1 MYKMLLYNN
10 SKHFS
15 SGPKQESDHHFSFS
29 LTLYFR
35 LSDICSINIHHVSTM
50 SKALFQALMMI
61 YEWKKRVLP
70 GSSAAKESAC
80 NVGDPSLIT
89 GLGRSPGKGIG
100 YPLQYSWA
108 SFVAQPVENPPVMW
122 ETWVRSLGW
131 EHPWRRERLPT
142 PVFWPREFRELYSPW
157 GHKESDRTE
166 RLSLSLSPRRT

>member
-1 MYKMLLYNN
+1 MYKMLLHNN

-29 LTLYFR
+29 LTLYFT
-35 LSDICSINIHHVSTM
+35 HHLSTM

-61 YEWKKRVLP
+61 YEWKKGVLP

-89 GLGRSPGKGIG
+89 GSGRSPREGIG

-108 SFVAQPVENPPVMW
+108 SLVAQPVENPPVMR
-122 ETWVRSLGW
+122 ETWVRSLGG
-131 EHPWRRERLPT
+131 EHPLEKGMATHSSILTWRIPLREKPGRLQSM
-142 PVFWPREFRELYSPW
+142 E
-157 GHKESDRTE
+157 GHKESDTFQW
-166 RLSLSLSPRRT
+166 LTLT